1 MAGLLGLDKFVKS
14 RKGIADRLID
24 EFSNKLEDK
33 FENSV
38 EDLFGKSLKK
48 IGLSNKISN
57 ELSSRFGD
65 SLKSGLSDK
74 YFESFTSEMNRA
86 TPEEIEN
93 NFSPVAT
100 ARDSAQT
107 YVDSI
112 QRASNRVAFEG
123 LPTLQFPNHIGK
135 YYMSMKFKQYQRP
148 APEVAGSLEF
158 KQAFALPIPRSLR
171 ESFDINV
178 GQETQGVAGGIA
190 DVAQKYLASGGG
202 AEDKK
207 DAAQGALAV
216 AYSGLVTAAEG
227 GTFGGAVSALG
238 QAIGA
243 VPNPHVQALFSG
255 VNLRTHRFDWVFA
268 PRNREESE
276 TLQVLLKALKAYS
289 LPSYSSL
296 GTAVLAYPFL
306 CQVTLHPQGDNLIQF
321 APCLIQNV
329 EINYAP
335 QGLPAFHAG
344 SEFPA
349 LVEVGI
355 TMMETEIHTSN
366 RYGRSG
372 GDRIEEMWD
381 TLTGQIE
388 EGLGLEDGY
397 LQKTANEYADA
408 AINAITPSPNEE
420 QRNPSTGDAS
430 TATGEAVQE
439 QADHAEGELQ
449 PDTTTE
455 DSTP

>member
-14 RKGIADRLID
+14 RKGISDRLID

-38 EDLFGKSLKK
+38 EDLFGKSLNK

-148 APEVAGSLEF
+148 SPEVAGSLEF

-171 ESFDINV
+171 ESFDIQV
-178 GQETQGVAGGIA
+178 GQESQGIAGGIA
-190 DVAQKYLASGGG
+190 DVAQKYLANSGGEG
-202 AEDKK
+202 ALA

-227 GTFGGAVSALG
+227 GNFGGVVSALG
-238 QAIGA
+238 QGIGA

-255 VNLRTHRFDWVFA
+255 VNLRTHRFDWTFA
-268 PRNREESE
+268 PRNIEESNN
-276 TLQVLLKALKAYS
+276 LQTMLKALKAYS

-349 LVEVGI
+349 FVEVGI

-381 TLTGQIE
+381 TLTDSVGS
-388 EGLGLEDGY
+388 GLDALGISFDDI
-397 LQKTANEYADA
+397 QNTARDYVN
-408 AINAITPSPNEE
+408 NLPTPSPNEE